1 MLSALKFSFNTLR
14 GHRCNHGNQCATKH
28 TASKQHF
35 GAMSSFCRTEKQ
47 RLNFKVLLMPIGLK
61 PEGLQLSEL
70 SNRWWQDA
78 VKLLHFIQGNLATKT
93 TAYSEQTNLQA
104 FQLLLVVVTKM
115 QSCSL
120 QVFPRCWN
128 DRCPFLF
135 GPASWHCE
143 LLTIA
148 ETPNYLGIKMYKQ
161 NKFMQ
166 ILC

>member
-1 MLSALKFSFNTLR
+1 MFKTFQGSPCQCRNATRVSLRATLPSTSRTPKRSAMLSALKFSFNTLR
-14 GHRCNHGNQCATKH
+14 SHRCNHGNQCATKH

-115 QSCSL
+115 HSS
-120 QVFPRCWN
+120 R
-128 DRCPFLF
+128 D
-135 GPASWHCE
+135 
-143 LLTIA
+143 
-148 ETPNYLGIKMYKQ
+148 
-161 NKFMQ
+161 
-166 ILC
+166 IL